1 MADRIP
7 LWYCFGNHMHW
18 VDMEWLWGYHVLPG
32 STQDMLK
39 FCRETGAKGC
49 VNFDGIGYE
58 KMAAEAP
65 EALTA
70 LREAVQAGQV
80 EPSGGSYGQPY
91 GLFHGGESNVRQ
103 LIYGA
108 RTVKRLLGVW
118 PKTFWEEEFYFFPQ
132 LPQMLK
138 QCGFEYASL
147 YFQWTWHT
155 PELPFE
161 PHPVIWWEGIDGSR
175 LKTATRNRLN
185 LHQWPEDFAHLLSD
199 LAEKGP
205 AEVMGAESD
214 VEPMILQWLEL
225 MPSPDWM
232 CRSEL
237 MIPSMKAL
245 MEDERFEVKSAT
257 LAEYLGGVSDDVPVR
272 RYEMHEVWH
281 GMTMG
286 KNGDQH
292 PASSADIERI
302 LLEAEAG
309 SALLS
314 LFGRPYGQWDVYPI
328 WELEEAWR
336 HLLMGQHHDNHEC
349 EGLCGHV
356 GHMQFEYAHLLASK
370 VHGRNE
376 KLLRARVQSD
386 AEPTWSLPLFSPL
399 GGRASFGYAW
409 NMTSEAGPQRVEM
422 DKSKLEARLQVN
434 AESAPISLKLPT
446 VTWKEGGSERVS
458 QPTAVSDELLQQDT
472 YALEYADLSHVEIGV
487 GWERNQQLSFVIC
500 GDEVFQLTTPPID
513 PGYSGALRM
522 VFEMPFAPARIIAD
536 TPYAVQEVQPG
547 RKGMRKYP
555 EGDWMT
561 SPQWFEEVEGGI
573 CANRFIDI
581 QLEDGTGLQ
590 FASTT
595 PLQWF
600 VRGKT
605 LEAVVMAV
613 DPWDEGKTIH
623 FPVAGEDRTINVN
636 VHGPTSFADLWLMA
650 NRDDRW
656 SLIAGE
662 DTPRVDPDMPAEFQ
676 ALRSEIRGVIPT
688 AFYREEEGYSSR
700 GLDSYAGAGMGYPF
714 VIRLVEFNGETVEGV
729 VRVAGQVAKAVKAN
743 ILGGPIEE
751 LKVTPAETNE
761 NEICHLNGKASDI
774 HLKVNPREIMTLY
787 LDIEEGRK
795 QARDLDAKREI
806 WATVHRVED

>member
-49 VNFDGIGYE
+49 VNFDGVGYE

-155 PELPFE
+155 PEVPFE
-161 PHPVIWWEGIDGSR
+161 PHPVVWWEGIDGSR
-175 LKTATRNRLN
+175 LKTATRNKLN

-272 RYEMHEVWH
+272 QYEMHEVWH

-292 PASSADIERI
+292 PIASWRLERM
-302 LLEAEAG
+302 LAEAEAC
-309 SALLS
+309 AATLS
-314 LFGRPYGQWDVYPI
+314 LFGRPYAQWDVYPT
-328 WELEEAWR
+328 WEFEEAWK

-349 EGLCGHV
+349 EGLCGSI
-356 GHMQFEYAHLLASK
+356 GHSHFGHADALVSNVTHRLASRLA
-370 VHGRNE
+370 GGWP
-376 KLLRARVQSD
+376 KLPKGTMAQICFWPD
-386 AEPTWSLPLFSPL
+386 AS
-399 GGRASFGYAW
+399 RYSFGFNATNEFDNSKYQEDAATLNREEMSW
-409 NMTSEAGPQRVEM
+409 TLSTKSGRSFNLALPHMVWKTDGQPQVASPSV
-422 DKSKLEARLQVN
+422 SKGEFCG
-434 AESAPISLKLPT
+434 AP
-446 VTWKEGGSERVS
+446 
-458 QPTAVSDELLQQDT
+458 AFD
-472 YALEYADLSHVEIGV
+472 YGV
-487 GWERNQQLSFVIC
+487 GQLGAFLGWQAGVIM
-500 GDEVFQLTTPPID
+500 DIEAVDAKLD
-513 PGYSGALRM
+513 PGYGGALRLR
-522 VFEMPFAPARIIAD
+522 FEMPFDPDEIVGD
-536 TPYAVQEVQPG
+536 TPYAVHTMKPG
-547 RKGMRKYP
+547 RSGSRKYP

-561 SPQWFEEVEGGI
+561 SPQWFETVKDGLLTHGMLDLRQADGSGIVFLHYAPMQWFINGREVE
-573 CANRFIDI
+573 
-581 QLEDGTGLQ
+581 
-590 FASTT
+590 
-595 PLQWF
+595 
-600 VRGKT
+600 
-605 LEAVVMAV
+605 AVMQAI
-613 DPWDEGKTIH
+613 DPWDEGIEASASVAPLRSIH
-623 FPVAGEDRTINVN
+623 MRAHDACRNDELWMMARDRGSEV
-636 VHGPTSFADLWLMA
+636 VWV
-650 NRDDRW
+650 DDETKPQP
-656 SLIAGE
+656 SPEL
-662 DTPRVDPDMPAEFQ
+662 PLKFQ
-676 ALRSEIRGVIPT
+676 ALRSEIQGVVPT

-700 GLDSYAGAGMGYPF
+700 GLDSYAGEGMGYPF
-714 VIRLVEFNGETVEGV
+714 VIRLVEFNGEEAEGTI
-729 VRVAGQVAKAVKAN
+729 RVAGQVAKAVKAN
-743 ILGGPIEE
+743 MLGAPIEE
-751 LKVTPAETNE
+751 LKVTPAQTSED
-761 NEICHLNGKASDI
+761 EICHLNGKASDI
-774 HLKVNPREIMTLY
+774 HLKVNPREIVTLY